1 MMNRRKRVSGS
12 AFRNTLAT
20 ASLAITLA
28 AVGGFTLADEAKA
41 NEVQKFSSRVAK
53 SSTKANGL
61 AKFTAVV
68 NTGGMGID
76 LASELQ
82 AGNCEISVAN
92 AGASF
97 SGAWALENC
106 AGDANKL
113 ACARSAEKASFWMR
127 LYKKNPGVHRFRFV
141 VRGVADTATGAAP
154 LAGDMTVTLSCNSTP
169 AWTDTLVNC
178 TSSRGDQVRKCS
190 GS

>member
-61 AKFTAVV
+61 A
-68 NTGGMGID
+68 
-76 LASELQ
+76 LR
-82 AGNCEISVAN
+82 
-92 AGASF
+92 
-97 SGAWALENC
+97 
-106 AGDANKL
+106 
-113 ACARSAEKASFWMR
+113 RSSSLLR
-127 LYKKNPGVHRFRFV
+127 LRQLCDG
-141 VRGVADTATGAAP
+141 
-154 LAGDMTVTLSCNSTP
+154 
-169 AWTDTLVNC
+169 W
-178 TSSRGDQVRKCS
+178 SRGCV
-190 GS
+190 